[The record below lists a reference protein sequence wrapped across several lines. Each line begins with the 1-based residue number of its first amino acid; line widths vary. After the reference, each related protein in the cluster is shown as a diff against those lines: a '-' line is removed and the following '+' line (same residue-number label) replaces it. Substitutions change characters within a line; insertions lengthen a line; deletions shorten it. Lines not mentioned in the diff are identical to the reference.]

1 MILVDTS
8 VWIDHLRNAS
18 EELSHILSSGEVVMH
33 SAIIGE
39 LACGTL
45 AKRVETLTHLRAL
58 PQVEALDD
66 GAAMAVIEAKRL
78 MGRGLGFVDVHL
90 LGAVLEQPGTTLW
103 TRDRRLHTVA
113 NELGVAYVPA
123 PKQGEDRG

>member
-8 VWIDHLRNAS
+8 VWIDHLRSAS
-18 EELSHILSSGEVVMH
+18 RELSDILVSGQVVMH
-33 SAIIGE
+33 SAIVGE

-45 AKRVETLTHLRAL
+45 TRRDETLAHLRAL
-58 PQVEALDD
+58 PQLKALDD
-66 GAAMAVIEAKRL
+66 GAALAVIEAKKL

-90 LGAVLEQPGTTLW
+90 LGAVLNQPGTTLW

-113 NELGVAYVPA
+113 EELDVAYAPA
-123 PKQGEDRG
+123 HKQGGERG

>member
-8 VWIDHLRNAS
+8 VWIDHLRS
-18 EELSHILSSGEVVMH
+18 DSRELSDILVSGQVVMH
-33 SAIIGE
+33 SAIVGE

-45 AKRVETLTHLRAL
+45 TRRDETLTHPRAL
-58 PQVEALDD
+58 PQLEALDD
-66 GAAMAVIEAKRL
+66 GAAMAVIEGKKL

-90 LGAVLEQPGTTLW
+90 LGAVLNRPGTTLW

-113 NELGVAYVPA
+113 EELDVAYAPA
-123 PKQGEDRG
+123 RKPGEEHG